1 MRKGNNKTCTS
12 LPQTWGHP
20 SAGTRKKYGPK
31 KLADIRVKKA
41 NSKVQSVLSVR
52 QQQTVDRSSFDP
64 RSLKDRSP
72 MHFTVTDWRKL
83 AVASNGNCGILLY
96 KNPYLSFAGRD
107 PDVSCVAH
115 EEIVSTETIE
125 EPMPLIHQAKMVAQV
140 YPTVEEQ
147 CEQLVRGF
155 TWSSE
160 QSNIIAE
167 KRWGQSCNSTW
178 ALYRVGIITASRLLS
193 VLRKTDEDGKVK
205 DQQST
210 DNLTIQILG
219 YNKEVKTKA
228 MNWGLMNEPIAR
240 KRYKVI
246 SQKCHS
252 NFSVS
257 ETGIVL
263 SVDWPYIGA
272 SPDAV
277 VQCSCCGPGAAEFKV
292 TWTHREKT
300 IREFAQVQ
308 GTCLHIRNGNVALKH
323 THEYFYQVQTVM
335 AVLKVSYVDFFLLT
349 SVDEH
354 LERIDF
360 DRDLWQQALPRLFS
374 FFQSCIVPEIFTK
387 RLFKQQIVKE
397 LIMDIINKV
406 VS

>member
-167 KRWGQSCNSTW
+167 KSKGQSCNSTW
-178 ALYRVGIITASRLLS
+178 ALYRVGIITAS
-193 VLRKTDEDGKVK
+193 
-205 DQQST
+205 
-210 DNLTIQILG
+210 
-219 YNKEVKTKA
+219 
-228 MNWGLMNEPIAR
+228 
-240 KRYKVI
+240 
-246 SQKCHS
+246 
-252 NFSVS
+252 
-257 ETGIVL
+257 
-263 SVDWPYIGA
+263 
-272 SPDAV
+272 
-277 VQCSCCGPGAAEFKV
+277 
-292 TWTHREKT
+292 
-300 IREFAQVQ
+300 
-308 GTCLHIRNGNVALKH
+308 
-323 THEYFYQVQTVM
+323 
-335 AVLKVSYVDFFLLT
+335 
-349 SVDEH
+349 
-354 LERIDF
+354 
-360 DRDLWQQALPRLFS
+360 
-374 FFQSCIVPEIFTK
+374 
-387 RLFKQQIVKE
+387 
-397 LIMDIINKV
+397 
-406 VS
+406 